1 MGDARSPDKISG
13 MNNNWLSDYL
23 IYSERE
29 GKGYARRACRPLES
43 HIKKMLGLPVSEA
56 SVLAEIK
63 YLTIVDEGV
72 TCECPACQLRAP
84 GSAGIFWAVRREN
97 AAEDAA

>member
-1 MGDARSPDKISG
+1 
-13 MNNNWLSDYL
+13 MNNTWLSDYI

-29 GKGYARRACRPLES
+29 GHGYARRACRPLES

-56 SVLAEIK
+56 SIQAEIE
-63 YLTIVDEGV
+63 YLTIVSGGA

-84 GSAGIFWAVRREN
+84 GSPGIFWVVNR
-97 AAEDAA
+97 EDAA